1 MWLPTTEGC
10 TCLLWIVAPTK
21 TFVYWLWLLSWLAVC
36 RHHLHF
42 TSNGKTNCQEKKTH
56 CRVHNYREAH
66 ACTLA
71 CKRTLHS
78 HIQAPGSHYCAS
90 RRAVRGTQRA
100 ENSVFM
106 CVCLSHRKQGQ
117 ETHAVSPPVTT
128 FSNSPTVFTLHS
140 LSPVLHQA
148 LVLCPCPCLTPLH
161 LLPASFYSCNPR
173 PTWSAC

>member
-1 MWLPTTEGC
+1 MSIDYDYCLDWWSAVIIYILPRMERA
-10 TCLLWIVAPTK
+10 IVK
-21 TFVYWLWLLSWLAVC
+21 
-36 RHHLHF
+36 
-42 TSNGKTNCQEKKTH
+42 KTNTLSSTH
-56 CRVHNYREAH
+56 SHRQAH

-71 CKRTLHS
+71 WKRTLHS
-78 HIQAPGSHYCAS
+78 HIQAPGSHHCAS
-90 RRAVRGTQRA
+90 QRAVRGTQRA

-140 LSPVLHQA
+140 LSPVFHQA
-148 LVLCPCPCLTPLH
+148 LVLCPCTCLAPLH